1 MAELQYLQVTIWN
14 VETRIRLP
22 LNLLNSFYVASN
34 SAMEERNIMHALRQ
48 NKNSRFIG
56 NLLQPIRSTAQ
67 IWVVARHHYGISA
80 FNSLTSFFE
89 RYLPPPSPSVR
100 LQYAPLSMNNRRS
113 LKLPTFIT
121 CHCNFLFLVC
131 F

>member
-14 VETRIRLP
+14 IKTRIRLP

-48 NKNSRFIG
+48 NKNPRFIG

-89 RYLPPPSPSVR
+89 RYLPPPPL
-100 LQYAPLSMNNRRS
+100 LQYAPLSMNNHRS

-121 CHCNFLFLVC
+121 CHCNLLFLVC